1 MRLRLLCVS
10 RVEECTVG
18 RVVFGKNAEPGKWFR
33 LDSLLQDIA
42 AHQPSDP
49 SNVPSGPSID
59 LQDPVSDRSAAV
71 GPSSQLN
78 VLQSATAATASS
90 QGARMAARHEGAFI
104 DSSTSDFEAGDAPH
118 HAEIL
123 SMSAAFAR

>member
-1 MRLRLLCVS
+1 M
-10 RVEECTVG
+10 G

-42 AHQPSDP
+42 AHQPS
-49 SNVPSGPSID
+49 GPSIGPGRPAI
-59 LQDPVSDRSAAV
+59 DPQNSESDRSGVVAL
-71 GPSSQLN
+71 S
-78 VLQSATAATASS
+78 LQPDIFQFATAATASS
-90 QGARMAARHEGAFI
+90 QGARMAARHDVAFI
-104 DSSTSDFEAGDAPH
+104 DSGIADLEAGDALH

>member
-1 MRLRLLCVS
+1 
-10 RVEECTVG
+10 VG

-49 SNVPSGPSID
+49 SIVPGGPSID
-59 LQDPVSDRSAAV
+59 LQDPVSDGSAAV

-78 VLQSATAATASS
+78 VLQSAAAASASS
-90 QGARMAARHEGAFI
+90 EGGRMAARRGGVFVDPGI
-104 DSSTSDFEAGDAPH
+104 VDLEADDAPH
-118 HAEIL
+118 HVEIL
-123 SMSAAFAR
+123 SKAAAFAR

>member
-49 SNVPSGPSID
+49 SIVPGCPAID
-59 LQDPVSDRSAAV
+59 PQNSVSDK
-71 GPSSQLN
+71 SSVVALSSDPDIF
-78 VLQSATAATASS
+78 QSATAATASS
-90 QGARMAARHEGAFI
+90 QGGLMAARRGDAFI
-104 DSSTSDFEAGDAPH
+104 DPRVSDLKAGDAPH
-118 HAEIL
+118 AEIVF
-123 SMSAAFAR
+123 MSAAFAR